1 MQYSKI
7 ILTALA
13 LILISIALFMMMTER
28 QVEKPE
34 HNITPPFSIG
44 EQLIYNISLIN
55 SSGSFFICTVN
66 LSVIGL
72 TSINGCEC
80 YVLRGEYVG
89 LGLKAHSYVTTNNL
103 TLMKTVIEAP
113 SAIAVVT
120 YNHKIGKGTITVTTE
135 NDFSSQQVDIK
146 PDTQDPLSSIYYI
159 RSLPLREGYWCTFNQ
174 ISVEGLALVRI
185 IVSNELKNVQT
196 GLGNFTCYEVLLES
210 GGAKSMVYIST
221 SSERLPVI
229 IKIPFSRDTYQCWEL
244 VKYLTP
250 TLAT

>member
-7 ILTALA
+7 ILAVFA
-13 LILISIALFMMMTER
+13 IILISTAFFIIMTGR

-34 HNITPPFSIG
+34 HNITPPFSVG
-44 EQLIYNISLIN
+44 EQLIYNISLVN

-72 TSINGCEC
+72 TKINGCEC
-80 YVLRGEYVG
+80 YVLRGEYIG
-89 LGLKAHSYVTTNNL
+89 LGLKAHSYVTTSNL
-103 TLMKTVIEAP
+103 TLMKTVMETP
-113 SAIAVVT
+113 SAIAVIT
-120 YNHKIGKGTITVTTE
+120 YDHMTGKGTITVTTE
-135 NDFSSQQVDIK
+135 NGTSSQQMDIK

-174 ISVEGLALVRI
+174 ISARGLVLVKI
-185 IVSNELKNVQT
+185 VVSNELKNVQI
-196 GLGNFTCYEVLLES
+196 GLGNFTCYEVSLES
-210 GGAKSMVYIST
+210 GRTKSIVYIST

-229 IKIPFSRDTYQCWEL
+229 VKIPFSRDTYQYWEL

-250 TLAT
+250 TT